1 MHQPYNTYLALMKP
15 IIHLNWNTIVFCCYL
30 ELFLHNCHFQSMI
43 WRFSLTWYDRSNIN
57 PVKDFTFNF
66 HLENSWLRFMMIW
79 LPMHT
84 LIFSKV
90 NFIMTLFILQIT
102 INWSPFVFIS
112 LCMTSTK
119 QKRDTD
125 VLLWYNFNFD

>member
-43 WRFSLTWYDRSNIN
+43 WRCSLTWYDRSNIN
-57 PVKDFTFNF
+57 PVKDFTCNF
-66 HLENSWLRFMMIW
+66 HLENNWFCFLIRDMMIW
-79 LPMHT
+79 VTLHI

-90 NFIMTLFILQIT
+90 KFYYDLIHIAKNNQLLSVRFLKLLYNINKTKTWHWCT
-102 INWSPFVFIS
+102 IVI
-112 LCMTSTK
+112 
-119 QKRDTD
+119 
-125 VLLWYNFNFD
+125 